1 MLAVGF
7 YVLATKVVK
16 KVEKTKK
23 TTKELRN
30 PLWFIYLFVPLQSV
44 MNWKFY
50 IAWAVKFALC
60 MVVYSYAAKLTNSL
74 WWAFLMALGILIL
87 IAILES
93 YIMDWIEKWK
103 EKHK

>member
-1 MLAVGF
+1 
-7 YVLATKVVK
+7 
-16 KVEKTKK
+16 
-23 TTKELRN
+23 
-30 PLWFIYLFVPLQSV
+30 
-44 MNWKFY
+44 
-50 IAWAVKFALC
+50 